1 VDIKSVGAPIAERRA
16 QGASMKIVTF
26 VKHVPTQ
33 AVTPR
38 IAASRVCIEDEG
50 LSYEVNEADLYAIEE
65 ALAQRAVH
73 KGSVMAVTI
82 GPARAKEALTVAYA
96 KGVDQGVLVLD
107 EAFAVQIPFS
117 ICMLPPKSCGN
128 TNR

>member
-1 VDIKSVGAPIAERRA
+1 
-16 QGASMKIVTF
+16 MKIVTF

-65 ALAQRAVH
+65 ALAQRAAH

-82 GPARAKEALTVAYA
+82 GPARAKEALTVASPRA
-96 KGVDQGVLVLD
+96 STM
-107 EAFAVQIPFS
+107 ASSFSTRPFAVQISFS
-117 ICMLPPKSCGN
+117 ICMLPPRS
-128 TNR
+128 